1 MSDPKGPTYGDA
13 SDRESPTY
21 GMHHTAKARPG
32 MHLTVQHDRGYI

>member
-13 SDRESPTY
+13 SDRESPT
-21 GMHHTAKARPG
+21 GVHHTVKARPG